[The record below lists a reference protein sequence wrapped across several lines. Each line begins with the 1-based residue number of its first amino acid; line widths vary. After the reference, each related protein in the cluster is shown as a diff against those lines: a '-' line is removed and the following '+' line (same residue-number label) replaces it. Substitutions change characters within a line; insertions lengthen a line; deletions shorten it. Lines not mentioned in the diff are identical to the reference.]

1 VRSFDT
7 CFLNVLQLP
16 TKLNITSELEKKVN
30 EAVDQLKEALKRV
43 NEMVEMLLKVKEPI
57 DGSQLIHITY
67 IFFRSQRRIWRTN

>member
-1 VRSFDT
+1 VESFDT

-30 EAVDQLKEALKRV
+30 EAVDKLKEALKRV

-67 IFFRSQRRIWRTN
+67 IFFRSQTRI